1 MTSPREKI
9 LFQAEF
15 DPKWKTYFFLRILF
29 LMIITVAGVVLVPFW
44 LLGWGQWYGKRY
56 FDSLRCTLHER
67 SLVIGRGIFFKRERT
82 IPLDKI
88 QDLTLIEGPLL
99 NMFGL
104 CQLTVETAG
113 QNMSQGGS
121 EANLVGIVE
130 ARAVRDRVLDQ
141 RDLITGRSEAPVQAP
156 QEATGAAGRTELLG
170 QIRDSL
176 QRIEGLLEDTANRG
190 SG

>member
-1 MTSPREKI
+1 MSEPREKVI
-9 LFQAEF
+9 FKAAF

-29 LMIITVAGVVLVPFW
+29 LMVITVVGVVLVPFW
-44 LLGWGQWYGKRY
+44 LLGWGQWYCKRY
-56 FDSLRCTLHER
+56 FESLKCILHER
-67 SLVIGRGIFFKRERT
+67 SLVIGRGIYFKRERT

-99 NMFGL
+99 DAFGI

-130 ARAVRDRVLDQ
+130 ARALRDRVLDQ
-141 RDLITGRSEAPVQAP
+141 RDLITDRAIPAAAPEAERTTDSGGGGVLLEIRDTLGRIE
-156 QEATGAAGRTELLG
+156 ELLASDRKP
-170 QIRDSL
+170 Q
-176 QRIEGLLEDTANRG
+176 A
-190 SG
+190 